1 LFGVRY
7 LLSHS
12 TAFDNNSFIPFL
24 GPTLVSIPGM
34 LLGFLYG
41 GIPGLIKIL
50 IVFLFANQ
58 FESWVLQP
66 RIQGTRMKLNW
77 FAIVLAILLAGSL
90 FGLPGV
96 LIGIPFLAF
105 FRRFWA
111 EYIQEGFERI

>member
-1 LFGVRY
+1 
-7 LLSHS
+7 
-12 TAFDNNSFIPFL
+12 
-24 GPTLVSIPGM
+24 M
-34 LLGFLYG
+34 
-41 GIPGLIKIL
+41 IKIL

-111 EYIQEGFERI
+111 EYIQKGFERI